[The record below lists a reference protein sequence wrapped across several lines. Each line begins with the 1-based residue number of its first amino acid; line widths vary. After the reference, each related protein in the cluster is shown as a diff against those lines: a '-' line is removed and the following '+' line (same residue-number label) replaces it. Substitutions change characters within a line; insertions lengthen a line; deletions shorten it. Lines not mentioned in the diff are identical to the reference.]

1 MKPLHAFAAATLAA
15 LAFSAHAVGRLAD
28 LSILDRSTGRELP
41 VYWHEGRAYVVGKPG
56 NEYRVVVR
64 SRSAEDLLA
73 VVSVDGVN
81 VMNGESASPRQS
93 GYIVPSWSR
102 VDAGGWRK
110 SLDEIA
116 AFYFTPLGDSYAA
129 RTGRPD
135 NVGVIGVAIFERK
148 REELPPAAISPP
160 ANFAPQFK
168 SESRDSARSSGAP
181 AELAR
186 VRPRAMSLGLVAAPT
201 SWQAKAQG
209 GLSLP
214 AGAGCGSPGFT
225 RAQLAVTQLLIVVT
239 SAGVA
244 PTIIEAELSITR
256 FSCRVLPKLIVVT
269 VSALTVWLDPLTQ
282 NIGTTL
288 AKTQSVGAETA
299 ILTVPFCMVAAPSV
313 QSFCTGAQTWKSVI
327 SGGAS
332 E

>member
-1 MKPLHAFAAATLAA
+1 MIMKPLHAFAAATLAA

-64 SRSAEDLLA
+64 SRSAGDLLA

-102 VDAGGWRK
+102 VDVGGWRK

-148 REELPPAAISPP
+148 REELPPAAIS
-160 ANFAPQFK
+160 NFAPQSK

-186 VRPRAMSLGLVAAPT
+186 SAPVPAAPLGTGHGRREESRVRWVDFQRASDTPAETIAIYYDSYRNLVARGILQAPAT
-201 SWQAKAQG
+201 PREPDPFPMAFAPD
-209 GLSLP
+209 P
-214 AGAGCGSPGFT
+214 A
-225 RAQLAVTQLLIVVT
+225 R
-239 SAGVA
+239 
-244 PTIIEAELSITR
+244 
-256 FSCRVLPKLIVVT
+256 
-269 VSALTVWLDPLTQ
+269 
-282 NIGTTL
+282 
-288 AKTQSVGAETA
+288 
-299 ILTVPFCMVAAPSV
+299 
-313 QSFCTGAQTWKSVI
+313 
-327 SGGAS
+327 
-332 E
+332 

>member
-15 LAFSAHAVGRLAD
+15 LALSAHAVGRLAD

-56 NEYRVVVR
+56 SEYRVMVR
-64 SRSAEDLLA
+64 SRSAGDLLA

-102 VDAGGWRK
+102 VDVGGWRK

-148 REELPPAAISPP
+148 REELPPVAISPP
-160 ANFAPQFK
+160 TNYAPQFK
-168 SESRDSARSSGAP
+168 SESRDSAQSSGAP

-186 VRPRAMSLGLVAAPT
+186 GAPADPARSAPAPAAPLGTGHGRREESRVRWVDFERASDTPAETIAIYYDSYRNLVARGILHAP
-201 SWQAKAQG
+201 
-209 GLSLP
+209 
-214 AGAGCGSPGFT
+214 
-225 RAQLAVTQLLIVVT
+225 
-239 SAGVA
+239 
-244 PTIIEAELSITR
+244 
-256 FSCRVLPKLIVVT
+256 
-269 VSALTVWLDPLTQ
+269 
-282 NIGTTL
+282 
-288 AKTQSVGAETA
+288 
-299 ILTVPFCMVAAPSV
+299 AAPREPDP
-313 QSFCTGAQTWKSVI
+313 FPMAF
-327 SGGAS
+327 APDPAR
-332 E
+332 